1 MQGAEWGS
9 VPLIGKVGKPLLKSM
24 TGYGR
29 GEASVGGCSIV
40 VEMKSVNNR
49 YLDCNV
55 RLPRV
60 YVCAEDP
67 IRALIKNAVSR
78 GKVDV
83 FVTVEHTGEEPVTVA
98 LNEALTAG
106 YCRALTEMEEKF
118 GVKNDVSASLL
129 ARLPE
134 VFRVEKAPENLEAV
148 TEGLCDAT
156 KEAIADFDA
165 MRTREGEKLAAD
177 LLGRLDTLAALNA
190 QVEERAPE
198 RVTAY
203 RERLYQKLTEVLED
217 RQMDESRVLT
227 EAALFADRVAVDEE
241 TVRLRS
247 HIQQFREMVAKGSPI
262 GRKLDFLIQEMNR
275 ETNTIGSKANDLEL
289 STVCVE
295 MKAELEKLREQV
307 QNVE

>member
-1 MQGAEWGS
+1 MGEYA
-9 VPLIGKVGKPLLKSM
+9 PRRKCGKAGKTLLKSM

-29 GEASVGGCSIV
+29 GEGSLGSCSFV
-40 VEMKSVNNR
+40 VELKSVNNR
-49 YLDCNV
+49 YLDCNI

-60 YVCAEDP
+60 YVCAEEA
-67 IRALIKNAVSR
+67 IRALVKGAVTR

-98 LNEALTAG
+98 VNEALGAG
-106 YCRALTEMEEKF
+106 YCRALGELEEKF
-118 GVKNDVSASLL
+118 GVRNDLSVSLL
-129 ARLPE
+129 ARLPD
-134 VFRVEKAPENLEAV
+134 VFRVEKAPENLEAMTQALCEV
-148 TEGLCDAT
+148 TRLALV
-156 KEAIADFDA
+156 DFDA
-165 MRTREGEKLAAD
+165 MRTREGAKLAAD
-177 LLGRLDTLAALNA
+177 LLGRLDSLETYNA
-190 QVEERAPE
+190 QVEQRSPE

-217 RQMDESRVLT
+217 RQIDESRVLT

-247 HIQQFREMVAKGSPI
+247 HIQQFRDMVTKGSPI

>member
-1 MQGAEWGS
+1 
-9 VPLIGKVGKPLLKSM
+9 M

-29 GEASVGGCSIV
+29 GETAVGGCSIL

-49 YLDCNV
+49 YLDCTV
-55 RLPRV
+55 RLPRG
-60 YVCAEDP
+60 YVCAEEP
-67 IRALIKNAVSR
+67 IRALVKGAVSR

-106 YCRALTEMEEKF
+106 YCRALTEMEERF
-118 GVKNDVSASLL
+118 GVKNDVSVSLL

-134 VFRVEKAPENLEAV
+134 VFRVEKAPEDLDAV
-148 TEGLCDAT
+148 TEGLCEAARA
-156 KEAIADFDA
+156 AIADFDL
-165 MRTREGEKLAAD
+165 MRSREGEKLAAD
-177 LLGRLDTLAALNA
+177 LLSRLDTLAALNA
-190 QVEERAPE
+190 QVEERGPE
-198 RVTAY
+198 RVNAY
-203 RERLYQKLTEVLED
+203 RERLYQKLREVLED
-217 RQMDESRVLT
+217 RQMDEGRVLT
-227 EAALFADRVAVDEE
+227 EAALFADKVAVDEE

-247 HIQQFREMVAKGSPI
+247 HIQQFRDMVAQGSPI

>member
-1 MQGAEWGS
+1 M
-9 VPLIGKVGKPLLKSM
+9 IKSM

-29 GEASVGGCSIV
+29 A
-40 VEMKSVNNR
+40 VETVNAREFTVEVRSVNNR
-49 YLDCNV
+49 YLDASV
-55 RLPRV
+55 RLPRMLSF
-60 YVCAEDP
+60 AEESVTQ
-67 IRALIKNAVSR
+67 AVKASVSR

-98 LNEALTAG
+98 LNEGLAAG
-106 YCRALTEMEEKF
+106 YCRALGEMEEKL
-118 GVKNDVSASLL
+118 GVRNDLTAGLL
-129 ARLPE
+129 ARLPD
-134 VFRVEKAPENLEAV
+134 VFRVEKAPEDLEAV
-148 TEGLCDAT
+148 SEALCDTARAAL
-156 KEAIADFDA
+156 EDFDR
-165 MRTREGEKLAAD
+165 MRSREGEKLAQD
-177 LLGRLDTLAALNA
+177 LLGRLDTLERLNA
-190 QVEERAPE
+190 QVEERGPE

-203 RERLYQKLTEVLED
+203 RERLYQKLREVLED
-217 RQMDESRVLT
+217 RQIDESRVLT

-247 HIQQFREMVAKGSPI
+247 HIQQFRDMVAQGSPI